1 MSAPTLQTTALMTEH
16 LGYPPVSL
24 LDDIINCVNDIMYKC
39 ISAMEKYLLKKSV
52 VNGHDYS
59 EEIRIGVAQLETLL
73 ENSVDRN
80 FDRLELYVLRN
91 ILHIPDELISN
102 NVFRLKHQRNLILA
116 NESLRNTSQ
125 YILQDKVKQ
134 IEYELIKN
142 EQLTDYLSKL
152 KNLKIRVGQYKQLV
166 QRIGVFDTPDLKS
179 IYESLKPIDNSI
191 SLLSKQLKQLYE
203 SSEEICSTERINSIR
218 RERTKRKPESKKY
231 EKEYSNPLNNYTTTA
246 INSHNSTMIEIK
258 DPDVSVFE
266 NIP

>member
-52 VNGHDYS
+52 VDGHDYS

-80 FDRLELYVLRN
+80 FDRLELYMLRN
-91 ILHIPDELISN
+91 ILHVPEELISN
-102 NVFRLKHQRNLILA
+102 NVFRLNHQRNLILA
-116 NESLRNTSQ
+116 NEPLRNTSQ
-125 YILQDKVKQ
+125 HALQDKVKQ
-134 IEYELIKN
+134 IEYELFKN
-142 EQLTDYLSKL
+142 EQLTDYLTKL
-152 KNLKIRVGQYKQLV
+152 KNLKIKVGQYKQFV
-166 QRIGVFDTPDLKS
+166 QRIGTFDSPNLKS

-191 SLLSKQLKQLYE
+191 TLLSKQLKQLYE
-203 SSEEICSTERINSIR
+203 SSEEICSIERVNLIR
-218 RERTKRKPESKKY
+218 REQIKRTIKSKKY
-231 EKEYSNPLNNYTTTA
+231 ENVHYNPLNNHITSIT
-246 INSHNSTMIEIK
+246 NSNNSTMIEIK
-258 DPDVSVFE
+258 DPDVSTFE